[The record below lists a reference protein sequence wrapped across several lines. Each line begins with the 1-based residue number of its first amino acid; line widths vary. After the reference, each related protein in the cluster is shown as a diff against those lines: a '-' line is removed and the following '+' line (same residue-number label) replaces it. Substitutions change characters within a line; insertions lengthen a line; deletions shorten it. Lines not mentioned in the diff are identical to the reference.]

1 MLKILLFTIFT
12 LANTISDNIWGPQT
26 NIPHL
31 VNFFV
36 THEPKTINIPDLN
49 SNIPGFTPGT
59 PNLNRPTVFNP
70 WG

>member
-1 MLKILLFTIFT
+1 MLKTLLFAIFT
-12 LANTISDNIWGPQT
+12 LANTISDNIWGPRT
-26 NIPHL
+26 NVPHL

-36 THEPKTINIPDLN
+36 THAPQRMNLDLN
-49 SNIPGFTPGT
+49 SNIPGFSPGT